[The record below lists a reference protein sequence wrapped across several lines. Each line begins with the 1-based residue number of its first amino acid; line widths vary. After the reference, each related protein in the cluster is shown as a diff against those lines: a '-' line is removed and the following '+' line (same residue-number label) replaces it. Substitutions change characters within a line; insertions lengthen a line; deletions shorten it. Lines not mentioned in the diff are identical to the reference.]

1 MTPQQAMVPRV
12 NTSAAKLLRSSFRVV
27 WASVVFI
34 AVCVAWVV
42 LFLLFLPF
50 LLVAEVVRLI
60 KGEASKKE
68 NLAIPDLPARDD
80 ATVPLIF
87 DRRHDVSKL
96 YGCNTRNVRYRWSLF
111 EDRLDHLQREFKTP
125 LALDFGAGSLR
136 DSYEL
141 ATRGFNVVSFD
152 LNERVLRRYFDSYDW
167 SKTPAT
173 ASLMTGSLEDLVNQN
188 KPDSV
193 QLIIAFDVIEHLDDP
208 ASYVQAFSKLLCE
221 QGFLLTIVP
230 NRRSLFERFFKHS
243 LAQQIKRGVVP
254 EPGVP
259 HVQFKSPEEWD
270 QFFQENGFRIVDRD
284 MTIGHF
290 VNDWWNGLLSVPLR
304 AFVFPVLEVIAYY
317 SKRKID
323 TGRVERT
330 FCPGWLMERIDLLDQ
345 LLKQPLKS
353 RFGWNL
359 IVAQKQV

>member
-1 MTPQQAMVPRV
+1 M
-12 NTSAAKLLRSSFRVV
+12 
-27 WASVVFI
+27 
-34 AVCVAWVV
+34 
-42 LFLLFLPF
+42 
-50 LLVAEVVRLI
+50 
-60 KGEASKKE
+60 
-68 NLAIPDLPARDD
+68 
-80 ATVPLIF
+80 
-87 DRRHDVSKL
+87 
-96 YGCNTRNVRYRWSLF
+96 RYRWSLF

-167 SKTPAT
+167 SKTLSPT
-173 ASLMTGSLEDLVNQN
+173 SLMTGSLEDLVNQN

-193 QLIIAFDVIEHLDDP
+193 QLIIAFDVIEHLNDP
-208 ASYVQAFSKLLCE
+208 ASYVQAFSKILCE

-270 QFFQENGFRIVDRD
+270 RFFQANGFRIVDRD

-304 AFVFPVLEVIAYY
+304 AFVFPVLEVVAYY

-323 TGRVERT
+323 TGRIERT
-330 FCPGWLMERIDLLDQ
+330 FCPGWLMERVDLLDQ
-345 LLKQPLKS
+345 LLKKPLKS